1 MLKTRLKTLCLAVV
15 GTVCFSFVNTTSS
28 YDKNYVQISTVRYE
42 GNAYNVIYMDR
53 GGSNKRI
60 KAKYFAAAD
69 FNGNSVAKR
78 YYQWAKGKN
87 VICASSGTYMNSFD
101 VSKAGTKTEGLTVD
115 NGVLVNKELKT
126 TTMDALVVVYATG
139 GVVATDLKEKNLK
152 VQGGNI
158 SGIPLDL
165 RGNSLHKN
173 GFIQWSKDNQATVF
187 QTHLLAYDNKLK
199 VSSHN
204 SSKTERERRFLA
216 VGKDEDGHLIHCI
229 VHSSAYTSLY
239 DGSKRVL
246 TFLNNFKDM
255 EVIFM
260 VNLDTGAQ
268 DVLKV
273 FNENGSVRNDIKG
286 TLDIDKA
293 ANLLVYYYE

>member
-1 MLKTRLKTLCLAVV
+1 MLKVKLKTLCLIVLTAI
-15 GTVCFSFVNTTSS
+15 GFSFINSTNS

-69 FNGNSVAKR
+69 FNGNSVADR
-78 YYQWAKGKN
+78 YYKWAKGKN
-87 VICASSGTYMNSFD
+87 IICASSGTYMNSFD
-101 VSKAGTKTEGLTVD
+101 VTKAGTKTEGLTVD
-115 NGVLVNKELKT
+115 NGILVNKELKT
-126 TTMDALVVVYATG
+126 AVMDALVIVYATG

-173 GFIQWSKDNQATVF
+173 GFITWSQDNQATVF

-199 VSSHN
+199 VSSYN
-204 SSKTERERRFLA
+204 SKKTERERRFLA

-229 VHSSAYTSLY
+229 VHSTTHTSLY
-239 DGSKRVL
+239 DGSNRVL
-246 TFLNNFKDM
+246 NFLNNFKDM

-273 FNENGSVRNDIKG
+273 FNSDGSVRNDIKG
-286 TLDIDKA
+286 ALDIDKA

>member
-1 MLKTRLKTLCLAVV
+1 MLKTKLTTICLTVLAAV
-15 GTVCFSFVNTTSS
+15 GFSFVSSTTG
-28 YDKNYVQISTVRYE
+28 YDRNYVQISTVRYQ
-42 GNAYNVIYMDR
+42 GNSYNVIYMDR

-78 YYQWAKGKN
+78 YHQWAKGKN
-87 VICASSGTYMNSFD
+87 IICASSGTYMNSFD
-101 VSKAGTKTEGLTVD
+101 VAKAGTKTEGLTVD
-115 NGVLVNKELKT
+115 NGVLVNKELKLN
-126 TTMDALVVVYATG
+126 TMDALVVVYATG

-152 VQGGNI
+152 VQGGTV
-158 SGIPLDL
+158 SGVPLDL
-165 RGNSLHKN
+165 RGNGMHRN
-173 GFIQWSKDNQATVF
+173 GFIQWSKENQATVF
-187 QTHLLAYDNKLK
+187 QTHLLAYDNQLKL
-199 VSSHN
+199 SSYN

-229 VHSSAYTSLY
+229 IHSSAYTSLY

-246 TFLNNFKDM
+246 DFLNNFKDM

-273 FNENGSVRNDIKG
+273 FNPDGSVKDDIKG
-286 TLDIDKA
+286 KLSIDKA